1 MLCAILP
8 FRRSALASRLSRP
21 ARSFFSTPSFLKSP
35 LGESQYGGTA
45 TNALLGGLNGRAPK
59 RRSFR
64 WIYGRPH
71 MLPAAR
77 HVAGRETTS
86 EGPGSAHRPDYH
98 TGGCTDL
105 SAPRLPTSLRCSF
118 KQVANRLDALK
129 YREQGFGLR
138 SLITCVK
145 SHMQGDQMSP
155 RLIHR
160 NVKRLPFLMVG
171 LGMLNQIGLVTH
183 K

>member
-1 MLCAILP
+1 MLDAILP
-8 FRRSALASRLSRP
+8 LRRFAVASRLSRP
-21 ARSFFSTPSFLKSP
+21 ARSFFSTPSFLKRPARRKPIRGNDDECLS
-35 LGESQYGGTA
+35 
-45 TNALLGGLNGRAPK
+45 GGLISHAPK
-59 RRSFR
+59 HRSFR

-71 MLPAAR
+71 MLSAVR
-77 HVAGRETTS
+77 HAAGRNATS

-98 TGGCTDL
+98 TGGCADL

-118 KQVANRLDALK
+118 KQVANRLDTLK

>member
-8 FRRSALASRLSRP
+8 FRRYALASRLSRP
-21 ARSFFSTPSFLKSP
+21 ARSFFSTPSFLKNP

-71 MLPAAR
+71 MLPATR
-77 HVAGRETTS
+77 HVTGRETTS
-86 EGPGSAHRPDYH
+86 EGPGSAHWPENH

-105 SAPRLPTSLRCSF
+105 SVLRLPVIFLPLF
-118 KQVANRLDALK
+118 KQGANRLDALK

-145 SHMQGDQMSP
+145 SHMQGDQIGRQSIP
-155 RLIHR
+155 R
-160 NVKRLPFLMVG
+160 NVKCLPIRAPRLTKWLTK
-171 LGMLNQIGLVTH
+171 LD
-183 K
+183 

>member
-8 FRRSALASRLSRP
+8 FRRSAFASRLSRP
-21 ARSFFSTPSFLKSP
+21 AHSFFSTPSFLKSP

-86 EGPGSAHRPDYH
+86 EGPGSAHRPENH

-105 SAPRLPTSLRCSF
+105 SVLRLPVIILPLF
-118 KQVANRLDALK
+118 KQEANRLDALK

-145 SHMQGDQMSP
+145 SHMQGDQIGRQSIP
-155 RLIHR
+155 R
-160 NVKRLPFLMVG
+160 NVKCLPVRAPG
-171 LGMLNQIGLVTH
+171 LTKWLTKLA
-183 K
+183 